1 MGFDGLTVITL
12 VVGFGLV
19 AVAGAR
25 LGAGSHS
32 SLAGLFARSASR
44 DWPIGVQEGD
54 APRFILPARS
64 DRSAGELVDGSDPD
78 TQPPLIEELYTGPLR
93 SIR

>member
-1 MGFDGLTVITL
+1 MSFDGLTVISL
-12 VVGFGLV
+12 VVGFGLLI
-19 AVAGAR
+19 VAGAR

-32 SLAGLFARSASR
+32 SLAGLFATHGGR

-54 APRFILPARS
+54 APRFLLPSRS
-64 DRSAGELVDGSDPD
+64 DRSSGRAADSPPPETPPPVIEDLYAGP
-78 TQPPLIEELYTGPLR
+78 IR